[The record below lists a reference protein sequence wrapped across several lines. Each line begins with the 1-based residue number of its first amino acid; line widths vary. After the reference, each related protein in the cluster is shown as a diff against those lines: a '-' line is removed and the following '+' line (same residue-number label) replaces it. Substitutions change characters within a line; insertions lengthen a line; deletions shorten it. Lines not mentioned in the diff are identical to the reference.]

1 MSSDFRTWENEVNRI
16 NKQIQRTART
26 FGYNSPEYQ
35 RYESMILSPKSFD
48 QSGIMF
54 KAEQGK
60 PIRLLR
66 TKSAYEAS
74 QVIPQ
79 YAKAIEKLGR
89 EKKVGE
95 VKKKYIS
102 NYEQQHGVKLGREQ
116 REQVFKEMVEEINIL
131 QSTLNEHMQEL
142 YNLELKIGFELDVHQ
157 KLREISSGYWTSRSD
172 KLKMLQMLRDGV
184 QQELEEKRNMIADES
199 LASFI

>member
-1 MSSDFRTWENEVNRI
+1 MASDFRTWENEVNRI

-95 VKKKYIS
+95 VKKNIYPTTS
-102 NYEQQHGVKLGREQ
+102 NSTVLSLVES
-116 REQVFKEMVEEINIL
+116 KE
-131 QSTLNEHMQEL
+131 S
-142 YNLELKIGFELDVHQ
+142 KCS
-157 KLREISSGYWTSRSD
+157 KRWSR
-172 KLKMLQMLRDGV
+172 R
-184 QQELEEKRNMIADES
+184 
-199 LASFI
+199 